1 MGEKHI
7 FIIKTDQYAGNFERE
22 LCAYCTGVVGDCG
35 VGEEERNKFID
46 DYSEEKADEMWE
58 LLEQRFDDNGCAR
71 PVSVGFPNTTL
82 EIYFHSRPTREV
94 INMIK
99 ERANKFE
106 LKDYKGSL
114 KPLSILG
121 FRMKKETTTIKSVD
135 I

>member
-1 MGEKHI
+1 MSERYI
-7 FIIKTDQYAGNFERE
+7 FIILTDQYAGNFERE

-35 VGEEERNKFID
+35 VGEDEQGKFVK
-46 DYSEEKADEMWE
+46 DYSEEKAYEMWE
-58 LLEQRFDDNGCAR
+58 LLEQRYDEGCAR
-71 PVSVGFPNTTL
+71 PVSVSFPNTAL
-82 EIYFHSRPTREV
+82 EIYFHSRPTQEV

-106 LKDYKGSL
+106 LKDWGNKP

-121 FRMKKETTTIKSVD
+121 FELKIEVTITKNID